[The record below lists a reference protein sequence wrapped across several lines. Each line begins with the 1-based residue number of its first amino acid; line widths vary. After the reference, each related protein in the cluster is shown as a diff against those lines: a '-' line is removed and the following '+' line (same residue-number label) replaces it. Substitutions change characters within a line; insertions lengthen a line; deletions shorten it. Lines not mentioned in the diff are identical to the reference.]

1 MTTIRDMAF
10 AMESFA
16 PLELAEKWDNVGLL
30 VGQYDGK
37 VRRVMIALDMDSKT
51 ALEAIE
57 KKADLVITHH
67 PIMLEPVNRITDM
80 TAQGRIIMQLIKH
93 DVAMYAAHTN
103 LDSADGGVNDILA
116 KKLGLS
122 GVEKLE
128 TEGFDGSARV
138 GFLQKPMPLGGFCAL
153 VKQRLNS
160 TLIKCVGE
168 KDKQVIKVALCGGS
182 GAFMLQAAFEN
193 SCDVLLT
200 GEAKYH
206 DEQAAYELGIALVE
220 AGHYETEAAV
230 CEAIKEYLQS
240 KFKDVEIFISDRN
253 TTYYE

>member
-1 MTTIRDMAF
+1 MTTIHDIAS
-10 AMESFA
+10 AMESLA

-30 VGQYDGK
+30 VGKYDAQVK
-37 VRRVMIALDMDSKT
+37 RVMIALDMDSKT
-51 ALEAIE
+51 ALEAVE

-67 PIMLEPVNRITDM
+67 PIMLEPINRITDR
-80 TAQGRIIMQLIKH
+80 TARGPIIMQLIKH

-116 KKLGLS
+116 ERLGLLD
-122 GVEKLE
+122 VEKLW
-128 TEGFDGSARV
+128 TQGFDGNART
-138 GFLQKPMPLGGFCAL
+138 GFLQKQMSLGEFCTF
-153 VKQRLNS
+153 VKERLNS
-160 TLIKCVGE
+160 AVIKCVGD
-168 KDKQVIKVALCGGS
+168 KDKQVKKVALCGGS
-182 GAFMLQAAFEN
+182 GAFMLKAAFES

-220 AGHYETEAAV
+220 AGHYETEAVV

-240 KFKDVEIFISDRN
+240 KFKDVEIFISDRK